1 MCYIADAG
9 LNGLALLVILV
20 LSFLLVIFLVFLSF
34 TSTSELW
41 WQLSFFLAE
50 DQLLPNV
57 ALIAFI
63 YVRSSRIWLFFE
75 RSLNCLRIASEK
87 LYQVFNCTDV
97 RIFDRISMKLLGW
110 DPTWHPSMQGTEWAI
125 ERRLRFKTPV
135 VAWGSSGILSAK
147 SLAHNCTSLFEN
159 GQSHVFAHDV
169 GVFH

>member
-63 YVRSSRIWLFFE
+63 YVRSSRI
-75 RSLNCLRIASEK
+75 
-87 LYQVFNCTDV
+87 
-97 RIFDRISMKLLGW
+97 
-110 DPTWHPSMQGTEWAI
+110 
-125 ERRLRFKTPV
+125 
-135 VAWGSSGILSAK
+135 
-147 SLAHNCTSLFEN
+147 
-159 GQSHVFAHDV
+159 
-169 GVFH
+169 